1 MHVKSLLSICLISQA
16 ALVVAQT
23 STTETGSAASRSAL
37 PPSPT
42 GSGVCEPH
50 GDHWHCHAAT
60 STDTGSVVDTVS
72 ASATAAS
79 CVPHND
85 HWHCPSGI
93 TKPSTPPA
101 QTQSGAK
108 STTSDIDDDD
118 DDDDD
123 DDHEDHHHDT
133 SKGCTPHNDHWH
145 CPSGV
150 SAPTT
155 PPAQTQ
161 SGTKPSA
168 SSASSDG
175 NHHGTDKECTPHE
188 DHWHCPSGV
197 LAPSTPPTA
206 GMTTPAAKSSNAATS
221 TAAGAATS
229 SAAQA
234 LAGGRV
240 TGATGSVGLAIA
252 ASWMGAFLFG
262 IMMV

>member
-23 STTETGSAASRSAL
+23 STTETGSAASRTAL

-85 HWHCPSGI
+85 HWHCPSG
-93 TKPSTPPA
+93 
-101 QTQSGAK
+101 
-108 STTSDIDDDD
+108 
-118 DDDDD
+118 
-123 DDHEDHHHDT
+123 
-133 SKGCTPHNDHWH
+133 
-145 CPSGV
+145 V

-161 SGTKPSA
+161 SGTKPSV
-168 SSASSDG
+168 SSASSDD

-206 GMTTPAAKSSNAATS
+206 GMTTPATKSSNAATS

-240 TGATGSVGLAIA
+240 TGATGSVGVAIA
-252 ASWMGAFLFG
+252 ASWIGAFVFG

>member
-1 MHVKSLLSICLISQA
+1 MHVKSLLSICLIGQA

-23 STTETGSAASRSAL
+23 SATETGSAASRSAL

-60 STDTGSVVDTVS
+60 STDTGSAVDTVS

-85 HWHCPSGI
+85 HWHCPSGVA
-93 TKPSTPPA
+93 KPSTPPA

-108 STTSDIDDDD
+108 PTTSDIDDDD

-123 DDHEDHHHDT
+123 DHHHDT
-133 SKGCTPHNDHWH
+133 SKECTPHNDHWH

-150 SAPTT
+150 SKPAT

-168 SSASSDG
+168 SSASGND

-206 GMTTPAAKSSNAATS
+206 GMTTPATKSSNAATG

-234 LAGGRV
+234 LASGRL
-240 TGATGSVGLAIA
+240 TGATGSVGVAIA
-252 ASWMGAFLFG
+252 ASWIGAFVFG

>member
-1 MHVKSLLSICLISQA
+1 MHVESLLSICLIGQA

-23 STTETGSAASRSAL
+23 SMTETGSAASRSAL

-50 GDHWHCHAAT
+50 GDHWHCHVAT
-60 STDTGSVVDTVS
+60 STDNGSAVDTVS

-85 HWHCPSGI
+85 HWHCPSGV

-101 QTQSGAK
+101 QTQSGVK
-108 STTSDIDDDD
+108 STTSDTDNDD
-118 DDDDD
+118 
-123 DDHEDHHHDT
+123 DHHHD
-133 SKGCTPHNDHWH
+133 
-145 CPSGV
+145 
-150 SAPTT
+150 
-155 PPAQTQ
+155 
-161 SGTKPSA
+161 
-168 SSASSDG
+168 
-175 NHHGTDKECTPHE
+175 TDKECTPHN

-206 GMTTPAAKSSNAATS
+206 GMTTPAAKSSNAATG

-234 LAGGRV
+234 LAGGRLA
-240 TGATGSVGLAIA
+240 GATDSVGAAIA
-252 ASWMGAFLFG
+252 ASWIGAFVFG
-262 IMMV
+262 MMMV

>member
-1 MHVKSLLSICLISQA
+1 MHVKSLLSICLIGQA

-60 STDTGSVVDTVS
+60 STDTGSAIDTVS

-85 HWHCPSGI
+85 HWHCPSGV

-108 STTSDIDDDD
+108 PTTSHT
-118 DDDDD
+118 DDD
-123 DDHEDHHHDT
+123 DDHDDHHRDAG
-133 SKGCTPHNDHWH
+133 KECTPHNDHWH

-150 SAPTT
+150 SAPAT

-161 SGTKPSA
+161 SGAKPSA
-168 SSASSDG
+168 SSASNDG
-175 NHHGTDKECTPHE
+175 NHQCTPHE

-206 GMTTPAAKSSNAATS
+206 GMTTPASKSSNAATG

-234 LAGGRV
+234 LADGRLTV
-240 TGATGSVGLAIA
+240 ASGSVGVAIA
-252 ASWMGAFLFG
+252 ASWIGAFLFG